1 MRAGT
6 VYLVGAGPGDPG
18 LITVRGLELVESADV
33 VVFDRLVDRRLLER
47 ARPGAELVDV
57 GKVPG
62 QRRNRQEDINAL
74 LVARA
79 REGKQVV
86 RLKGGDPFV
95 FGRGGE
101 EAEAL
106 LAEGIPF
113 EVVPGVTSAVAAP
126 AYAGIP
132 VTHRKLGSFFT
143 VVTGSEAPDKD
154 ASAVPWDRL
163 AQLGGTLVVLM
174 GWEGLASIVD
184 ALLRHGRA
192 PETPVALVRWGTE
205 PYQRT
210 VSGTLA
216 DIVEKAQQADLSPPV
231 VAVVGEVA
239 SLRQKLRW
247 FDNRPLFGK
256 RVLVTRSR
264 AQASALSGLL
274 ARRGALPLELPA
286 IEVQPLQDCAGL
298 DAALRG
304 LGQGG
309 YQWVVFTSANAV
321 QAVFQRLDALGLDAR
336 AFGAARVAAIG
347 PATAASLRQRGIRAD
362 LTPEDFV
369 SEAVAAALEARAVS
383 GQRVLLPRADIAP
396 EELARRL
403 EALGALVHEVPA
415 YRTVVPEESRGR
427 AKEVCAQGID
437 IATFTSS
444 STVRNLADLLA
455 GDLSPLSGATVACI
469 GPVTAA
475 TARELGLKVDI
486 VAREHTVPGLV
497 EALESYFAQEGAAHG

>member
-1 MRAGT
+1 MRPGT

-18 LITVRGLELVESADV
+18 LITVRGLELLESADV
-33 VVFDRLVDRRLLER
+33 VVYDRLVDSRLLRR

-74 LVARA
+74 LAARA

-106 LAEGIPF
+106 LADGIPF

-132 VTHRKLGSFFT
+132 VTHRELGSFFT
-143 VVTGSEAPDKD
+143 VVTGSEAPGKD

-163 AQLGGTLVVLM
+163 ARLEGTLVVLM
-174 GWEGLASIVD
+174 GWEGLADIVD

-192 PETPVALVRWGTE
+192 PDTPVALVRWGTE

-210 VSGTLA
+210 VSGTLS
-216 DIVEKAQQADLSPPV
+216 DIVEKARQADLSPPV
-231 VAVVGEVA
+231 VTVVGEVVG
-239 SLRQKLRW
+239 LRQKLRW
-247 FDNRPLFGK
+247 FDTMPLFGK

-264 AQASALSGLL
+264 AQASALSDLL
-274 ARRGALPLELPA
+274 SRRGALPLELPS
-286 IEVQPLQDCAGL
+286 IEIKALEDCAGL
-298 DAALRG
+298 DAALRD
-304 LGQGG
+304 LGRSG

-321 QAVFQRLDALGLDAR
+321 EAVFQRLDALGLDTR

-347 PATAASLRQRGIRAD
+347 PATAAALRQRGIRAD
-362 LTPEDFV
+362 LTPEEAL
-369 SEAVAAALEARAVS
+369 SEAVAASLERQGVAGKRL
-383 GQRVLLPRADIAP
+383 LLPRADIAP
-396 EELARRL
+396 EALAHRL
-403 EALGALVHEVPA
+403 VAQGALVHEVPA
-415 YRTVVPEESRGR
+415 YRTVVPEASRRR
-427 AKEVCAQGID
+427 AAEVLAEGID
-437 IATFTSS
+437 IVTLTSS
-444 STVRNLADLLA
+444 STARNLADLLA
-455 GDLSPLSGATVACI
+455 GDLSLLSRATFACI
-469 GPVTAA
+469 GPVTAS

-486 VAREHTVPGLV
+486 VAREHTIPGLV
-497 EALESYFAQEGAAHG
+497 EALERYFAQEGAAHG